1 MNTTSLRF
9 RATTT
14 LAAAITTFA
23 AFAGS
28 IALPSMAHAASDE
41 PWPEPPS
48 CSNETGTCT
57 SIEDMVAYECYF
69 EIDNSP
75 FHFCD
80 DPLAGSPA
88 GASGAE
94 RVGSDKGADV
104 WPGSGS
110 ECAPVVRL
118 REGTRARPLDAFQ
131 ARAVMSVARS
141 EWSARNRQSDLPTS
155 SKCSTTGGCA
165 KNGPTMARHCGNS
178 GPPRKCTVWSS
189 SVSQKICST

>member
-80 DPLAGSPA
+80 DPLAGIQVRKNPGLVAPQAPA
-88 GASGAE
+88 
-94 RVGSDKGADV
+94 
-104 WPGSGS
+104 P
-110 ECAPVVRL
+110 APAKLV
-118 REGTRARPLDAFQ
+118 
-131 ARAVMSVARS
+131 
-141 EWSARNRQSDLPTS
+141 LPTL
-155 SKCSTTGGCA
+155 K
-165 KNGPTMARHCGNS
+165 R
-178 GPPRKCTVWSS
+178 
-189 SVSQKICST
+189 